1 MVIHLNDCVGK
12 SREIVELIILP
23 WFAFKIKQKIT
34 RIYALSLNDCVELK
48 SY

>member
-12 SREIVELIILP
+12 SREIVELIIP
-23 WFAFKIKQKIT
+23 FWFAFKIKQKI
-34 RIYALSLNDCVELK
+34 YALSLKDCVELK

>member
-23 WFAFKIKQKIT
+23 WFAFKINQKINADLHVISE
-34 RIYALSLNDCVELK
+34 RVELK